1 MLETFSGVRFVS
13 NDKNVLSEL
22 QSFYCLLS
30 RLYRPVSFEDGG
42 GGQGGGGGVHLQQ
55 FCVSRVTKQI
65 ITFSHFLKIE
75 VVQNVKNVTIVHFVN
90 QSASIRLLEFYEPMN
105 SQRKPA
111 SGSSFV
117 MFNV

>member
-1 MLETFSGVRFVS
+1 MCFLS

-22 QSFYCLLS
+22 QLSYCLLS
-30 RLYRPVSFEDGG
+30 RLYRPVSFEGGGG
-42 GGQGGGGGVHLQQ
+42 GGQGRSVSSRVHEQQ

-65 ITFSHFLKIE
+65 ITFSRFLKIE

>member
-42 GGQGGGGGVHLQQ
+42 GGQGGGEFTYNNFAFHE
-55 FCVSRVTKQI
+55 SRNK
-65 ITFSHFLKIE
+65 
-75 VVQNVKNVTIVHFVN
+75 
-90 QSASIRLLEFYEPMN
+90 
-105 SQRKPA
+105 
-111 SGSSFV
+111 
-117 MFNV
+117 